1 MQVPI
6 ATGHER
12 AEILELATTSLGLM
26 LHIAIRAWFKGKHF
40 HRCAHTANTFLFHLW
55 ASEQHST
62 LPIFSV

>member
-26 LHIAIRAWFKGKHF
+26 LHIAIRA
-40 HRCAHTANTFLFHLW
+40 
-55 ASEQHST
+55 
-62 LPIFSV
+62 